1 MSTIVTDTLQGKTS
15 ATSITLPTTT
25 NIGSTPLV
33 SASANSMT
41 IRGEGSATTNIQQGV
56 AKCWANID
64 MQNNNV
70 RDSFNLT
77 GVTDNGTGRY
87 ELDFSNNFSN
97 NDFLKMAQ
105 RLPASW
111 EMAYKAYPFLSPQNK
126 AKFKDTNIDY
136 AWMSI
141 EKDESQKLI
150 KEFFS
155 KYKALKNQID
165 KTQLSPAAKKHLDK
179 FMPFF

>member
-1 MSTIVTDTLQGKTS
+1 MGIRFLQVLFFNIVVFQASYAVKHPVCAPRIDIMSAHNVIELEKMGHPLCLRQEIDKIVHHNYQDLS
-15 ATSITLPTTT
+15 EWLEAY
-25 NIGSTPLV
+25 N
-33 SASANSMT
+33 
-41 IRGEGSATTNIQQGV
+41 
-56 AKCWANID
+56 
-64 MQNNNV
+64 
-70 RDSFNLT
+70 
-77 GVTDNGTGRY
+77 
-87 ELDFSNNFSN
+87 
-97 NDFLKMAQ
+97 FLKMAQ